1 MVTQTTPRAFWCI
14 NFFSWQM
21 WHFHKKGGFWAIS
34 NLKIAWN
41 ILSQISI
48 KILVA
53 WSYKLYSYI
62 ICQFMYFVLNYQFCP
77 HLSFLY
83 INRIIYN
90 LRKRMYK
97 NTLTLCLCRYWPID
111 TREKR
116 YNFYRQTIQYANGK
130 LIHRLCLLWSM
141 LRGIFECKLSL
152 SWCGLNFKVKDHNFP
167 SIIISGYIQ
176 DLNCSLK
183 TVYYAWQVNFHFLT
197 LHMFNAW
204 KK

>member
-1 MVTQTTPRAFWCI
+1 
-14 NFFSWQM
+14 
-21 WHFHKKGGFWAIS
+21 
-34 NLKIAWN
+34 
-41 ILSQISI
+41 
-48 KILVA
+48 
-53 WSYKLYSYI
+53 
-62 ICQFMYFVLNYQFCP
+62 
-77 HLSFLY
+77 
-83 INRIIYN
+83 
-90 LRKRMYK
+90 MYK

-130 LIHRLCLLWSM
+130 LIHRLCLLLSM

-176 DLNCSLK
+176 DSKCSFK

-197 LHMFNAW
+197 LHMFKAW
-204 KK
+204 KEIPITFLLDSNGMFDMRIMLHFRLYFNLQYS